1 MNNAPVPIPAFAQT
15 EPPTGG
21 DIGQILAR
29 AERAGI
35 APERVLL
42 ALGYPPGYAGR
53 RQRES
58 TATAPAGPL
67 AQQVNGTQSTAS

>member
-1 MNNAPVPIPAFAQT
+1 MQELAPIPAFAQST
-15 EPPTGG
+15 PP
-21 DIGQILAR
+21 DDLSAILVR
-29 AERAGI
+29 AKRAGI

-42 ALGYPPGYAGR
+42 ALGYPL
-53 RQRES
+53 S

>member
-1 MNNAPVPIPAFAQT
+1 MNHDLAPIPAFA
-15 EPPTGG
+15 EPTPPH
-21 DIGQILAR
+21 DSDLAAILAR
-29 AERAGI
+29 AERVGI

-42 ALGYPPGYAGR
+42 ALGYPR
-53 RQRES
+53 